1 MINVRNQRM
10 TKQNKLTR
18 FVDKYYYQQ
27 KKPKLNCRFYK
38 YNCMYSNKTLAFFTK
53 QRMPHS
59 VTHSVTHLQFNTIL
73 CGIQILISIK
83 TTHTNTS

>member
-18 FVDKYYYQQ
+18 FVDKET
-27 KKPKLNCRFYK
+27 KIKLQLLQS
-38 YNCMYSNKTLAFFTK
+38 NCMYSNKTLALFTK